1 MTRHDTGTPHG
12 DDRGAG
18 KAAAAASREATPG
31 AAIEY
36 CDVAVIGGGPG
47 GSTAAALL
55 ARRGYKVIALEKAH
69 HPRFH
74 IGESLLPMNLPV
86 FERLGVLEKVRA
98 LGVFKPGA
106 DFEADN
112 ERGYNTYAF
121 ARAIGN
127 SPPHAFQVWRQD
139 FDKMLFEHAREQG
152 ADTREGHEVVR
163 VEQRARRETWL
174 NVTTDD
180 GRSYAI
186 EARYVVDASGRDA
199 FLSSRKKLRRKNE
212 QHQSAAIF
220 GHFRGAEPRPGEDA
234 GNISIYSFEHG
245 WMWMIPLPDGVMS
258 VGAVCRP
265 DYLKQRRGRTVEFL
279 FDTLKRSPALWRR
292 LEHAELIGDEVRVT
306 GNYSYDSTTMGG
318 PGWVLVGDAFAF
330 LDPVFSSGVYLA
342 MSGAE
347 QAVEVVDQ
355 ALCEPKREMALLRK
369 LEKRQR
375 AGMAR
380 FSFFIYRFNGPV
392 MQQMFRQPR
401 NTWQLEQGVISMLAG
416 DLFDTPVVL
425 RKVWLFKL
433 MYAICVLRD
442 WRRSRAE
449 HRYRLAQARARFSG
463 GTTAVDRE

>member
-1 MTRHDTGTPHG
+1 M
-12 DDRGAG
+12 A
-18 KAAAAASREATPG
+18 EQQV
-31 AAIEY
+31 EQQVEQ
-36 CDVAVIGGGPG
+36 CDVVVIGGGPG
-47 GSTAAALL
+47 GSTAATLL
-55 ARRGYKVIALEKAH
+55 ARKGYKVIALEKAH

-86 FERLGVLEKVRA
+86 FERLGVLDKVRA
-98 LGVFKPGA
+98 MGVFKPGA

-121 ARAIGN
+121 ARAIGQ
-127 SPPHAFQVWRQD
+127 SPPHAYQVWRQD
-139 FDKMLFEHAREQG
+139 FDKMLYDHARESG
-152 ADTREGHEVVR
+152 ADAREGHEVVQ
-163 VEQRARRETWL
+163 VEQRGARESWL
-174 NVTTDD
+174 DVKTDQGD
-180 GRSYAI
+180 SYAI
-186 EARYVVDASGRDA
+186 QARYVVDASGRDA
-199 FLSSRKKLRRKNE
+199 LLSSKKKLRRKND

-220 GHFRGAEPRPGEDA
+220 GHFRGAETRAGEDA
-234 GNISIYSFEHG
+234 GNISIYSFGYG

-265 DYLKQRRGRTVEFL
+265 EYLKQRKGRTVDFL
-279 FDTLKRSPALWRR
+279 LDTLKLSPALWAR
-292 LEHAELIGDEVRVT
+292 LQHAELVDNEVRVT
-306 GNYSYDSTTMGG
+306 GNYSYDSTCMGG
-318 PGWVLVGDAFAF
+318 PGWILVGDAFAF

-355 ALCEPKREMALLRK
+355 ALRQPSRELSLLRK

-416 DLFDTPVVL
+416 DLFDTPKVL
-425 RKVWLFKL
+425 WRLQLFKL
-433 MYAICVLRD
+433 VYAICGLRD
-442 WRRSRAE
+442 WRRWRDE
-449 HRYRLAQARARFSG
+449 HRYRLAQARLRFTG
-463 GTTAVDRE
+463 GNTPLDRE

>member
-1 MTRHDTGTPHG
+1 MTDQAETTT
-12 DDRGAG
+12 
-18 KAAAAASREATPG
+18 EQ
-31 AAIEY
+31 
-36 CDVAVIGGGPG
+36 CDVVVIGGGPG

-55 ARRGYKVIALEKAH
+55 VRRGYKVIALEKAH

-86 FERLGVLEKVRA
+86 FERLGVLDKVRA

-112 ERGYNTYAF
+112 ARGYNTYAF
-121 ARAIGN
+121 ARAIGQ
-127 SPPHAFQVWRQD
+127 SPPHAYQVWRQD
-139 FDKMLFEHAREQG
+139 FDKMLYDHARECG
-152 ADTREGHEVVR
+152 ADAREGHEVVQA
-163 VEQRARRETWL
+163 EQRGPRESWL
-174 NVTTDD
+174 DVKTDD
-180 GRSYAI
+180 GRSYCI
-186 EARYVVDASGRDA
+186 QARYVVDASGRDA
-199 FLSSRKKLRRKNE
+199 FLSAKKKLRRKNE

-220 GHFRGAEPRPGEDA
+220 GHYRGAERRAGDDA

-265 DYLKQRRGRTVEFL
+265 DYLKQRKGRTLEFL
-279 FDTLKRSPALWRR
+279 LDTLKLSPALWRR
-292 LEHAELIGDEVRVT
+292 LEHAELIGNEVRVT
-306 GNYSYDSTTMGG
+306 GNYSYDSMQMGG

-347 QAVEVVDQ
+347 QAVDVVDE
-355 ALCEPKREMALLRK
+355 ALREPAREVSLLRN

-416 DLFDTPVVL
+416 DLFDTPKVL
-425 RKVWLFKL
+425 WRLQLFKL
-433 MYAICVLRD
+433 VYAICGLRD
-442 WRRSRAE
+442 WRRWRAE
-449 HRYRLAQARARFSG
+449 HKYRLAQARAQFTG
-463 GTTAVDRE
+463 GNTPLDKA